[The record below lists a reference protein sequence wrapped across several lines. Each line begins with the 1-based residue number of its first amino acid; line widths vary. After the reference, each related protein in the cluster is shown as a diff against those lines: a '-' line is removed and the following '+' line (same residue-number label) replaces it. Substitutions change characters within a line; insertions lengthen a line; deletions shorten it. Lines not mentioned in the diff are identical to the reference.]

1 MKQEFRGHQFFSN
14 RNSQICNSDDIRLL
28 DKCQLFLLA
37 KADDREILEFPV
49 GKKADFGY
57 WQCAFQYLKQF
68 FYSFE
73 FHFWNLSLIIF
84 FAGSGDGRIVHLA
97 AQNGYSAHGIE
108 LNPWL
113 VMYSKFKSLTMGL
126 SSNATFSRQDLWKTN
141 FGQYDNVVIF
151 GVEQMVNYI

>member
-57 WQCAFQYLKQF
+57 
-68 FYSFE
+68 
-73 FHFWNLSLIIF
+73 
-84 FAGSGDGRIVHLA
+84 
-97 AQNGYSAHGIE
+97 
-108 LNPWL
+108 
-113 VMYSKFKSLTMGL
+113 
-126 SSNATFSRQDLWKTN
+126 
-141 FGQYDNVVIF
+141 
-151 GVEQMVNYI
+151 